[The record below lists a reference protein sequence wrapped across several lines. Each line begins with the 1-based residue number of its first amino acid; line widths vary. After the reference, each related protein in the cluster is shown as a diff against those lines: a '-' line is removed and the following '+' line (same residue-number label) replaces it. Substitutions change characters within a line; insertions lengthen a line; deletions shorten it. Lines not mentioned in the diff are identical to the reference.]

1 MKTRLKAKRRTKQ
14 KVGSIGLDKALK
26 KSGLQSSHTG
36 ETSSESSQSE
46 ARAKGKE
53 LPMSVEE
60 FDRRFDEGEDLESL
74 GVDLTKARRPG
85 LESRR
90 INIDVP
96 AYFIDRLDHAAQLR
110 GITRQ
115 SLIKAWLY
123 ELLKQES
130 TSPTLP

>member
-1 MKTRLKAKRRTKQ
+1 MKIKRRTKQ
-14 KVGSIGLDKALK
+14 KAGS
-26 KSGLQSSHTG
+26 
-36 ETSSESSQSE
+36 
-46 ARAKGKE
+46 
-53 LPMSVEE
+53 EE

-74 GVDLTKARRPG
+74 GVDLSKARRPG

-115 SLIKAWLY
+115 SLTRLG
-123 ELLKQES
+123 S
-130 TSPTLP
+130 TSC